1 MEEDEISDEDS
12 DNEENNTFLEE
23 DEVSDEDSDDEE

>member
-12 DNEENNTFLEE
+12 DDEVNNTFLEE